1 MFIPASIED
10 QLTRQ
15 RDDPLRVL
23 VAGAGVAGLTFA
35 QLLRGKGLH
44 PVLIE
49 RTTGPGEA
57 GYMLALMPLVE
68 RVIHDLGVTE
78 AYRAASEPFHHYVL
92 HGRHGQ
98 RLRGYEI
105 DTLLSATG
113 EYRGLA
119 RGPLLEVL
127 AGKGAPI
134 SYATML
140 TALRQNGAAADVTV
154 ESEGETIDAT
164 FDAVIIAEGLH
175 SASRALVLRPEQTAV
190 YDTGWAGW
198 VTWMDGDTDHID
210 RGDEIWGNGFFVG
223 VYPVKDRAGVFV
235 GGDRGDMRAG
245 PAAFVT
251 AIRRDLPRL
260 DPWLN
265 AALARVAVNCDPYY
279 WQLTDCRAE
288 SWAIGRV
295 ALLGDAAAGFL
306 PTAGIG
312 AGMAMESAGVLA
324 RMLAGVPRESVAD
337 ALLDYERRQRPRIEA
352 AQDSSRQ
359 LARLMFR
366 RNAALAMV
374 RDFAVRAIPLGV
386 VLKPIR
392 KLLDEAPA

>member
-1 MFIPASIED
+1 
-10 QLTRQ
+10 
-15 RDDPLRVL
+15 VL

-35 QLLRGKGLH
+35 QLLRAEGLH

-49 RTTGPGEA
+49 RAAGSGEA

-68 RVIHDLGVTE
+68 RVIRDLGVTQ

-98 RLRGYEI
+98 KLRSYEI

-113 EYRGLA
+113 EYRGLS
-119 RGPLLEVL
+119 RGSLLEVL
-127 AGKGAPI
+127 AGKDAPI
-134 SYATML
+134 SHATML
-140 TALRQNGAAADVTV
+140 TAIRRNGAAADVTV
-154 ESEGETIDAT
+154 ESDGKAIDAT

-175 SASRALVLRPEQTAV
+175 SASRALVLRPGQTVV

-198 VTWMDGDTDHID
+198 VAWMDGDAGHVD

-223 VYPVKDRAGVFV
+223 VYPVKDRAGVFI
-235 GGDRGDMRAG
+235 GGDRADMRAG
-245 PAAFVT
+245 PAAFVA

-260 DPWLN
+260 DPWLD
-265 AALARVAVNCDPYY
+265 AALARIAGDRDPYY
-279 WQLTDCRAE
+279 WPLTDCRAE

-295 ALLGDAAAGFL
+295 GLLGDAAAGFL

-324 RMLAGVPRESVAD
+324 RTLAGAPRESVAD
-337 ALLDYERRQRPRIEA
+337 ALRDYERRQRPRIEA

-366 RNAALAMV
+366 RNAALATI
-374 RDFAVRAIPLGV
+374 RDLAVRAIPLGV